1 MTLPFNLVAVI
12 CFLTWQSGP
21 HKEEAVEV
29 TSNSTVEVTRLLEGA
44 ILSLGQVYAV
54 PGLGPSL
61 IMWAALTLY
70 SPLLA
75 SLSALGA
82 LIGTCLPLLL
92 LDRSD
97 ADLETVYTGLWGY
110 SSILSLVCV
119 SWAVFPFT
127 PKSLFAGLVNTL
139 ATVATQKAL
148 MRSLAPVGL
157 PVFTLPF
164 TLSTLMLVLS
174 WGKQGQR
181 WERED
186 KPSQEE
192 VGC

>member
-44 ILSLGQVYAV
+44 ILSLGQVYAI
-54 PGLGPSL
+54 PGLVPSL

-119 SWAVFPFT
+119 SWSVFPFT

-181 WERED
+181 M
-186 KPSQEE
+186 
-192 VGC
+192 